1 MKQKLLIAREKIGD
15 PFAMYN
21 VESIHSD
28 GESYISTDGILRS
41 ETIVSLGNVFNRNM
55 FTHRSYLA
63 AQGQQGDLIS
73 GYPGGVPALFCD
85 KGDHALFVGR
95 LDRLKLSEIEVVC
108 SALFRSTDAAFAI
121 FEDIRLT
128 ETADGLTYPH
138 QRLHYQAN
146 WRLPIMP
153 GGTYVSSKRARNL
166 RWCRRKLN
174 ERLGATGLTYRFGK
188 CRPGEVA
195 AIAAFNRDKVSAAGG
210 NHALTDDKLK
220 MHEQI
225 CKEIGHISCLYA
237 GDELIAGNIVCIA
250 GKRAFGT
257 LTGYDRRFEKYSPG
271 LQVILAAVS
280 ELEGMGCEEINFL
293 WGDSNWKSSF
303 HSNREDLTTLVVRRG
318 NAALLSARYW
328 RAVAPYIGHAV
339 RAALKPHVKSI
350 LSMSRKAVW
359 LARFRHCEPGRK
371 IP

>member
-1 MKQKLLIAREKIGD
+1 MNIIKSV
-15 PFAMYN
+15 Y
-21 VESIHSD
+21 SD
-28 GESYISTDGILRS
+28 GVNYISEDCNLKS
-41 ETIVSLGNVFNRNM
+41 ETIVSLGAVFNRNM

-63 AQGQQGDLIS
+63 AQGKQGDLIS

-95 LDRLKLSEIEVVC
+95 LDRLTLSDIEVVC

-128 ETADGLTYPH
+128 ETADDLTYPH

-153 GGTYVSSKRARNL
+153 GGKYVSSKRARNL
-166 RWCRRKLN
+166 RWCRRKLE
-174 ERLGATGLTYRFGK
+174 ERLGATELTYRFGK

-195 AIAAFNRDKVSAAGG
+195 AIAAFNRAKVSSAGG
-210 NHALTDDKLK
+210 KHALTDDKLK
-220 MHEQI
+220 MHERI
-225 CKEIGHISCLYA
+225 CKEIGYISCLYA

-318 NAALLSARYW
+318 NAVLLSARYW
-328 RAVAPYIGHAV
+328 LAVAPYIGHAV
-339 RAALKPHVKSI
+339 RAALKPHLKSI
-350 LSMSRKAVW
+350 LTKSGEAASLVW
-359 LARFRHCEPGRK
+359 YRRSEPGRK
-371 IP
+371 NR